1 MKRKGFL
8 KKGLAVTLALTL
20 TIPGSLPVLAEEA
33 EQTETQGTE
42 QGAAEEEQVLK
53 EETGATVTA
62 KDGTV
67 TGYATLKEAAKAAP
81 EGSTVQLQT
90 DAVLGQWGIE
100 TSQFGVTGR
109 SVLSTAVIRKRRSVP
124 EFR

>member
-42 QGAAEEEQVLK
+42 QGAAEEEQVL
-53 EETGATVTA
+53 
-62 KDGTV
+62 
-67 TGYATLKEAAKAAP
+67 
-81 EGSTVQLQT
+81 
-90 DAVLGQWGIE
+90 
-100 TSQFGVTGR
+100 
-109 SVLSTAVIRKRRSVP
+109 
-124 EFR
+124 